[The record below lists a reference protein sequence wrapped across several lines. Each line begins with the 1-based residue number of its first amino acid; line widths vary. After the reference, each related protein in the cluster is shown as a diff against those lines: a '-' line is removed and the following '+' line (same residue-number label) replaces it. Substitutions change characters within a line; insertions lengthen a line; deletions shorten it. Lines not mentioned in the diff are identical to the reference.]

1 MESTQSSPSLNV
13 EDSMQPSMG
22 MSNPQNE
29 TTSSV
34 DVNAPANEM
43 STMSSPSS
51 TVESTA
57 SSPVLENMT
66 PTNETNK
73 VAESP
78 ATKER
83 SPKQKEADEGAA
95 EILKRMRNMYDTEF
109 ADIPANKRPKPAA
122 WAARAALYKNGEER
136 EEYIQNMMRNA
147 RNSLTTKNSANNN
160 PTNIANGTNDTEM
173 LMEQLMSALD
183 TATKVAREIK
193 NKTRKGKT
201 SMGTMNAMNKGSA
214 MNAMNKGSAMNAMNS
229 RSGMNTMNKGSSM
242 NAMNTMNTM
251 NTMNKGSAMNNGSLM
266 NNNSYMN
273 NLNGINNRQNFTRS
287 KRVSPLSRKSKS
299 KRTSKYNEPSLEF

>member
-1 MESTQSSPSLNV
+1 M
-13 EDSMQPSMG
+13 
-22 MSNPQNE
+22 
-29 TTSSV
+29 
-34 DVNAPANEM
+34 
-43 STMSSPSS
+43 
-51 TVESTA
+51 ESTA
-57 SSPVLENMT
+57 SSPVLQNT
-66 PTNETNK
+66 IPNTTDNS

-78 ATKER
+78 AAKER

-109 ADIPANKRPKPAA
+109 ANIPVNKRPKPPA

-160 PTNIANGTNDTEM
+160 PTNVANGTEM

-183 TATKVAREIK
+183 TATKVARELK

-201 SMGTMNAMNKGSA
+201 SMNTMGSRRGMSSSGMSTMNSRNSMGAMNSR
-214 MNAMNKGSAMNAMNS
+214 NSMNAMNS
-229 RSGMNTMNKGSSM
+229 GNSM
-242 NAMNTMNTM
+242 GA
-251 NTMNKGSAMNNGSLM
+251 M

-273 NLNGINNRQNFTRS
+273 NMNQTNNRQNFTRS
-287 KRVSPLSRKSKS
+287 KRVYPLSRKSKS
-299 KRTSKYNEPSLEF
+299 KSRSKYNEPPLEF

>member
-1 MESTQSSPSLNV
+1 
-13 EDSMQPSMG
+13 MQPSMG

-34 DVNAPANEM
+34 DVNAPANDM
-43 STMSSPSS
+43 TTMSSPSS
-51 TVESTA
+51 TAESTMESTA

-66 PTNETNK
+66 PTNETNM

-109 ADIPANKRPKPAA
+109 ADIPANKRPKPPA
-122 WAARAALYKNGEER
+122 WAARAALYKNGQER

-160 PTNIANGTNDTEM
+160 PTNVINTANDTEM
-173 LMEQLMSALD
+173 LMEQIMSALD

-201 SMGTMNAMNKGSA
+201 SMGTMNAMNSRSN

-229 RSGMNTMNKGSSM
+229 RSGMNTMNKGS
-242 NAMNTMNTM
+242 
-251 NTMNKGSAMNNGSLM
+251 AMNNGSPM

-273 NLNGINNRQNFTRS
+273 NLSGINNRQNFTRS